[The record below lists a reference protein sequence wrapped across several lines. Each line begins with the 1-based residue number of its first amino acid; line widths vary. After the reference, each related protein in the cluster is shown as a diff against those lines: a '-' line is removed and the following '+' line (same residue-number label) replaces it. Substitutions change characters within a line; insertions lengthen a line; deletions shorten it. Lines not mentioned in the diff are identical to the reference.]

1 MMGCDEK
8 AIEWGHPSYVWRRGQ
23 ERRLNLVRQYVDLD
37 GARVLDAG
45 CGLGLYMLRFRDF
58 TQHVY
63 GVDVD
68 REKVREAQKVLSHVQ
83 CASAEHLPFATGFF
97 DIVFSHEVLEH
108 VKDDAEAVHEAYRVL
123 KPGGRLVIFVP
134 NRWYPFETHGVYWRG
149 QYHFGNIPLVN
160 YLPHPWRDRLC
171 PHVRAY
177 TGKGIRALLE
187 GLPGRLVVHRRL
199 FAGYDNIVARHPLL
213 GTMLRRVSYFL
224 ERTPL
229 QVLGLSHLVV
239 FEKAG
244 G

>member
-1 MMGCDEK
+1 MGCEEK
-8 AIEWGHPSYVWRRGQ
+8 AIAWGHPSYVWRRGQ
-23 ERRLNLVRQYVDLD
+23 ERRLEFVRRYVDLE

-58 TQHVY
+58 TEHVY

-68 REKVREAQKVLSHVQ
+68 PEKVRKAQEIPSHVQ
-83 CASAEHLPFATGFF
+83 CASAEHLPFATNFF

-108 VKDDAEAVHEAYRVL
+108 VDDDAEAVREAHRVL

-149 QYHFGNIPLVN
+149 EYHFGNIPLVN
-160 YLPHPWRDRLC
+160 YLPTAWRDRLC

-177 TGKGIRALLE
+177 TGRNIRSLLKE
-187 GLPGRLVVHRRL
+187 LPGRIVVHRRV
-199 FAGYDNIVARHPLL
+199 FAGYDNIVARSPLL
-213 GTMLRRVSYFL
+213 GSILRRVSYFL

-239 FEKAG
+239 FEKASD
-244 G
+244 